1 MASFL
6 DQASLLKTAAIE
18 KVVAPIAVHLVHL
31 VLLCERAEGLE
42 GPEQFT
48 QLEGEAQA
56 VARATM
62 NMAAVAYRRSE
73 ASDDE
78 VMRTKMSSLVEPMT
92 VSGQHVLL
100 AAQKLSIQPSLAEHR
115 EELITATQNVLL
127 GVVKIL
133 SVEDDATV
141 RKTIAAADWVLDCLS
156 SLASSLDILS
166 LLKAFHRFTE
176 ALILLNN
183 LVVER
188 AEALQDPRQTE
199 HLHNSLDSL
208 KKCIS
213 MLHTAMVT
221 TIKHRTSEQ
230 AQAAK
235 TYILDRVKSTVKDI
249 VTTLKSYCRRGGVAL
264 GPCGYYIDRRDAL
277 IRLLASSSSS
287 SSISN
292 VDSLLRDLV
301 FHCMVVAN
309 SSQREL
315 QHCVVDHCRHV
326 LHLWSE
332 MSRLV
337 KLPENPDDDNL
348 NQHLQ
353 SICFSLMQQIQNLD
367 SAMMTA
373 VLYQVL
379 DTFVTGSSPLEDLV
393 NMVGQVLEN
402 DSVEE
407 LPVDPVSIR
416 VLLMDLLTQ
425 ADRMIQVASFI
436 SAFATD
442 SKSLENVE
450 NSRACLTRLKAEI
463 EPLALELDKDGSDLE
478 NCFEAVQKLHDLCE
492 RWEEETGQLQDALC
506 DIIDVREFTSLAVHE
521 MANDQCGCDAA
532 YKAQNHKLFRKH
544 ADDLI
549 SHTKQVVHSVRRHVD
564 KSDNPIYRNGL
575 LVLLKQVE
583 VSQAKVVGSLRD
595 MCSGSSLDVNVYSV
609 FSDQAF
615 VVIQHFRV
623 LREGLDGQQH
633 PHLLSPLR
641 EAARQS
647 IVSSSVQANNQVQ
660 GSAMD
665 QEIRDLGLQFPVL
678 DVSERDSPV
687 EYKVEFSEKEIR
699 EPMMVDKDFND
710 DLKGP
715 AVSGEANPIPKPLD
729 FDLLPLLYK
738 VVTVTKEK
746 DVTVLSKACTGVL
759 KLSNC
764 YAQAVKE
771 ASTIVD
777 AVDSQTL
784 DIFRSELVALT
795 PQLVQTA
802 QETAM
807 SLAMSTD
814 SLYKHSTLFSDLI
827 NNIRKVLLPAAGT
840 WYHAVYSMFQGRPR
854 NMAAPAISQEL
865 SKVMSLCADVVQL
878 LTSSDITPPS
888 DSQES
893 FTVLHSKLI
902 KAHNNTR
909 ELTELASS
917 STSGQADQIEGPCI
931 LWALSVQVL
940 LNSLD
945 KILGTRET
953 LMRQLTPQKRL
964 AAMSEN
970 SLRIQEAARLTSVNC
985 KSAYK
990 VKTLTQLQGEL
1001 KTLTEAYLQVAE
1013 DLCIVSL
1020 SGILQFAR
1028 SEVLQRQLLIKMR
1041 VLSGHLNKANTDY
1054 VTAIQ
1059 NIVNIAYKASKHHKD
1074 NKTSKEAQ
1082 ETFETAAEKLFEN
1095 AKAATKR
1102 VEDCFNYIR
1111 NPRARINLRSINDHL
1126 SFQISDIVS
1135 RARLVVETH
1144 CIYDTLSLEIQIQ
1157 CWSAKAHFLA
1167 EEIYK
1172 VDGLSQEAKE
1182 HVKVGLQGGTPGDCK
1197 EGMTESNLSPTLK
1210 KIDYQPD
1217 IAPWQTTNP
1226 ENINTTE
1233 QNSSICGATLKYEPA
1248 MATKQYDAPRSA
1260 FFRDTL
1266 SLTYLTPSLTY
1277 TTITPSLT
1285 YTALFLKQE
1294 TDRWDARGNRIVQVT
1309 REIADQIYHMAQY
1322 LRRKGPILSKEM
1334 FVNTAKGVVSNCQ
1347 YITHFVRVIS
1357 NHCLDK
1363 QCTAELSLRVEQILT
1378 ITNQLTIISS
1388 VNALTPGSKSSD
1400 EILVKNAQNLLQIVL
1415 HGVRAA
1421 ETACIKGLKQPE
1433 PNSDGVEAA
1442 ELCFQWK
1449 RNLQIHRAQQ
1459 NCNSDTDDLGLR
1471 RTSQH
1476 RESPS
1481 LAPPIHI
1488 QKQGFK

>member
-1 MASFL
+1 MECNFQPLNFTFQVINNGPSRLPGSIVDIRIPNRLAGNGADMFL
-6 DQASLLKTAAIE
+6 IMDSQVCL
-18 KVVAPIAVHLVHL
+18 
-31 VLLCERAEGLE
+31 
-42 GPEQFT
+42 
-48 QLEGEAQA
+48 
-56 VARATM
+56 
-62 NMAAVAYRRSE
+62 RSE
-73 ASDDE
+73 AADDE
-78 VMRTKMSSLVEPMT
+78 VMRTEMSSLVEPMT

-100 AAQKLSIQPSLAEHR
+100 AAQKLRIQPSLAEHR

-176 ALILLNN
+176 ALVLLNN

-208 KKCIS
+208 RKCIS

-249 VTTLKSYCRRGGVAL
+249 VTTLESYCHRGGVAL

-315 QHCVVDHCRHV
+315 QLCVVDHCRHV
-326 LHLWSE
+326 LHIWSE

-393 NMVGQVLEN
+393 NMFGQVLEN

-463 EPLALELDKDGSDLE
+463 EPLALELDKDGSDVE

-506 DIIDVREFTSLAVHE
+506 DIIDVRDFTSLAVHE

-575 LVLLKQVE
+575 L
-583 VSQAKVVGSLRD
+583 
-595 MCSGSSLDVNVYSV
+595 
-609 FSDQAF
+609 
-615 VVIQHFRV
+615 
-623 LREGLDGQQH
+623 
-633 PHLLSPLR
+633 
-641 EAARQS
+641 
-647 IVSSSVQANNQVQ
+647 
-660 GSAMD
+660 
-665 QEIRDLGLQFPVL
+665 
-678 DVSERDSPV
+678 
-687 EYKVEFSEKEIR
+687 
-699 EPMMVDKDFND
+699 
-710 DLKGP
+710 
-715 AVSGEANPIPKPLD
+715 
-729 FDLLPLLYK
+729 
-738 VVTVTKEK
+738 
-746 DVTVLSKACTGVL
+746 
-759 KLSNC
+759 
-764 YAQAVKE
+764 
-771 ASTIVD
+771 
-777 AVDSQTL
+777 
-784 DIFRSELVALT
+784 
-795 PQLVQTA
+795 
-802 QETAM
+802 
-807 SLAMSTD
+807 
-814 SLYKHSTLFSDLI
+814 
-827 NNIRKVLLPAAGT
+827 
-840 WYHAVYSMFQGRPR
+840 
-854 NMAAPAISQEL
+854 EL

-888 DSQES
+888 DCQES
-893 FTVLHSKLI
+893 FT
-902 KAHNNTR
+902 
-909 ELTELASS
+909 
-917 STSGQADQIEGPCI
+917 
-931 LWALSVQVL
+931 
-940 LNSLD
+940 
-945 KILGTRET
+945 
-953 LMRQLTPQKRL
+953 
-964 AAMSEN
+964 
-970 SLRIQEAARLTSVNC
+970 
-985 KSAYK
+985 
-990 VKTLTQLQGEL
+990 
-1001 KTLTEAYLQVAE
+1001 
-1013 DLCIVSL
+1013 
-1020 SGILQFAR
+1020 
-1028 SEVLQRQLLIKMR
+1028 
-1041 VLSGHLNKANTDY
+1041 
-1054 VTAIQ
+1054 
-1059 NIVNIAYKASKHHKD
+1059 
-1074 NKTSKEAQ
+1074 TSKEAQ
-1082 ETFETAAEKLFEN
+1082 ETFETAAELLFKN

-1157 CWSAKAHFLA
+1157 CWSAKARFLA

-1172 VDGLSQEAKE
+1172 VDGLSQETKE
-1182 HVKVGLQGGTPGDCK
+1182 HIKVGLQGGTPGDSK

-1210 KIDYQPD
+1210 KLDYQPD

-1248 MATKQYDAPRSA
+1248 TATKQYDAPRSA

-1266 SLTYLTPSLTY
+1266 SLTYL
-1277 TTITPSLT
+1277 TPSLT

-1442 ELCFQWK
+1442 ALCFQWK
-1449 RNLQIHRAQQ
+1449 RNLQMHRAQQ

-1481 LAPPIHI
+1481 LALPIHI

>member
-1 MASFL
+1 MLQQLQTELTSSQYQCPGMASLL
-6 DQASLLKTAAIE
+6 DQAGLIKTAAIE
-18 KVVAPIAVHLVHL
+18 KVVAPIAAHLVHL

-42 GPEQFT
+42 GPEQ
-48 QLEGEAQA
+48 
-56 VARATM
+56 
-62 NMAAVAYRRSE
+62 RSE
-73 ASDDE
+73 ATDDE
-78 VMRTKMSSLVEPMT
+78 VMRTEMSSLVEPMT

-100 AAQKLSIQPSLAEHR
+100 AAQKLM
-115 EELITATQNVLL
+115 
-127 GVVKIL
+127 
-133 SVEDDATV
+133 EDNATV
-141 RKTIAAADWVLDCLS
+141 RKIVAAADWVLDCLS
-156 SLASSLDILS
+156 SLGSSLDIPS

-176 ALILLNN
+176 ALVLLNN

-199 HLHNSLDSL
+199 HLHNSLYTL
-208 KKCIS
+208 RKCIS

-221 TIKHRTSEQ
+221 TIKHPTSEQ

-235 TYILDRVKSTVKDI
+235 MYILDKVKSTVKDI
-249 VTTLKSYCRRGGVAL
+249 VTTLESDCRRGGGAF
-264 GPCGYYIDRRDAL
+264 GPCGYYTDRRDGL

-292 VDSLLRDLV
+292 LDSLLRDLV

-309 SSQREL
+309 SSRREL
-315 QHCVVDHCRHV
+315 QHSVVDHCRHV

-337 KLPENPDDDNL
+337 KLPENHHDDNL
-348 NQHLQ
+348 NQHLH
-353 SICFSLMQQIQNLD
+353 SICFSLMQRIQNLD

-379 DTFVTGSSPLEDLV
+379 DTFVTGSSPLEELV

-407 LPVDPVSIR
+407 LLVDPVSIQL
-416 VLLMDLLTQ
+416 LLMDLLSQ

-450 NSRACLTRLKAEI
+450 NSRACLTRLKAGI

-492 RWEEETGQLQDALC
+492 RWEEETGQLQNALC

-521 MANDQCGCDAA
+521 MANDQCGCDTA

-544 ADDLI
+544 ADNLI

-575 LVLLKQVE
+575 LVLL
-583 VSQAKVVGSLRD
+583 
-595 MCSGSSLDVNVYSV
+595 
-609 FSDQAF
+609 
-615 VVIQHFRV
+615 
-623 LREGLDGQQH
+623 
-633 PHLLSPLR
+633 
-641 EAARQS
+641 
-647 IVSSSVQANNQVQ
+647 
-660 GSAMD
+660 
-665 QEIRDLGLQFPVL
+665 
-678 DVSERDSPV
+678 
-687 EYKVEFSEKEIR
+687 
-699 EPMMVDKDFND
+699 
-710 DLKGP
+710 
-715 AVSGEANPIPKPLD
+715 
-729 FDLLPLLYK
+729 
-738 VVTVTKEK
+738 
-746 DVTVLSKACTGVL
+746 
-759 KLSNC
+759 
-764 YAQAVKE
+764 
-771 ASTIVD
+771 
-777 AVDSQTL
+777 
-784 DIFRSELVALT
+784 
-795 PQLVQTA
+795 
-802 QETAM
+802 
-807 SLAMSTD
+807 
-814 SLYKHSTLFSDLI
+814 YKHSTLFSDLI

-840 WYHAVYSMFQGRPR
+840 WYHSVYSMFQGRPP
-854 NMAAPAISQEL
+854 NMAATAISQEL
-865 SKVMSLCADVVQL
+865 SEVMSLCADVVQL
-878 LTSSDITPPS
+878 LTSSDITAPS
-888 DSQES
+888 DCQET
-893 FTVLHSKLI
+893 FTVLHSKLN
-902 KAHNNTR
+902 KVHNNTR
-909 ELTELASS
+909 QLLELASS
-917 STSGQADQIEGPCI
+917 STSGQADQLEGPCI
-931 LWALSVQVL
+931 LWALSVKVL

-990 VKTLTQLQGEL
+990 VKTLTQLQEEL

-1028 SEVLQRQLLIKMR
+1028 SELLQRQLLIKMR
-1041 VLSGHLNKANTDY
+1041 VLSGHLNKANKDY

-1059 NIVNIAYKASKHHKD
+1059 NIVNIAYTASKHHKD
-1074 NKTSKEAQ
+1074 DKTSEEAQ
-1082 ETFETAAEKLFEN
+1082 ETFETAAESLFKN
-1095 AKAATKR
+1095 AKAATKS

-1157 CWSAKAHFLA
+1157 CWSAKAHFVA

-1182 HVKVGLQGGTPGDCK
+1182 HVKGGTPGGSK
-1197 EGMTESNLSPTLK
+1197 EGMTETNLSPTLK
-1210 KIDYQPD
+1210 RLDYQPD
-1217 IAPWQTTNP
+1217 IARWQTTNP
-1226 ENINTTE
+1226 GNINTTE
-1233 QNSSICGATLKYEPA
+1233 QNARICGATPKYEPA
-1248 MATKQYDAPRSA
+1248 MATKQY
-1260 FFRDTL
+1260 
-1266 SLTYLTPSLTY
+1266 
-1277 TTITPSLT
+1277 
-1285 YTALFLKQE
+1285 

-1309 REIADQIYHMAQY
+1309 REMADQIYHMAQY
-1322 LRRKGPILSKEM
+1322 LRRKGPIL
-1334 FVNTAKGVVSNCQ
+1334 
-1347 YITHFVRVIS
+1347 VIS

-1378 ITNQLTIISS
+1378 ITNQLTIIS
-1388 VNALTPGSKSSD
+1388 
-1400 EILVKNAQNLLQIVL
+1400 
-1415 HGVRAA
+1415 RAA
-1421 ETACIKGLKQPE
+1421 ETACIKGLKQPAS
-1433 PNSDGVEAA
+1433 NSDGAEAA
-1442 ELCFQWK
+1442 ALCFQWK
-1449 RNLQIHRAQQ
+1449 RNLQMHRAQQ
-1459 NCNSDTDDLGLR
+1459 NCNTDTDDLGLR
-1471 RTSQH
+1471 KTSQH

-1488 QKQGFK
+1488 QEQGSK